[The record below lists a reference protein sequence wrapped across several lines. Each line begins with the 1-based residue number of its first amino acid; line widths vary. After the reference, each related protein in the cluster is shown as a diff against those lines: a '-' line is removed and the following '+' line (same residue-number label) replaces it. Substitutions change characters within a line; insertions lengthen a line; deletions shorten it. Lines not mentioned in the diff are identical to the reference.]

1 VAEDAIP
8 LVAAP
13 AEVVLLRLLVAP
25 RNAARMTLGGVHL
38 GTPALEPSL
47 LVRLCLGVV
56 NRPAHGLFAVRSH
69 RSSVRSKLPFSPAY
83 HVTTG

>member
-1 VAEDAIP
+1 VTENAIP

-13 AEVVLLRLLVAP
+13 ADVVPLRLLVSP

-38 GTPALEPSL
+38 GTPARELLL
-47 LVRLCLGVV
+47 LVGLGSGVLSC
-56 NRPAHGLFAVRSH
+56 RAGSFFAVWSH
-69 RSSVRSKLPFSPAY
+69 RSSSRSKLAFSAAY